1 MNKLVSVF
9 LLISIFVFGCSQKS
23 DKDYYEEGQ
32 NALKTEEYSIALT
45 NFQKIV
51 DEFPNSE
58 FYKNALLQTA
68 ELNHGLVNKQITK
81 ENSEKAL
88 KAFSEYHSKFK
99 DDAKAPQ
106 ALFMVGYIWAN
117 ELGNIDE
124 AKKVYTKLIELYPNS
139 EMAVAAKSEIDNLGL
154 TPEEILEKSIK
165 R

>member
-9 LLISIFVFGCSQKS
+9 VLISIFAIGCSQKN
-23 DKDYYEEGQ
+23 DKDFYEEGQ
-32 NALKTEEYSIALT
+32 NALKTEEYSVALT

-58 FYKNALLQTA
+58 FYKYALLQTG

-81 ENSEKAL
+81 EDSEKAM
-88 KAFSEYHSKFK
+88 KAFAEYHSKFK
-99 DDAKAPQ
+99 DDEKAPQ
-106 ALFMVGYIWAN
+106 ALFMVGYILAN

-124 AKKVYTKLIELYPNS
+124 AKKVYTKFIELYPNS
-139 EMAVAAKSEIDNLGL
+139 EMAVAAKSEIENLGL
-154 TPEEILEKSIK
+154 TPEEILEKSTK